1 MEMVL
6 SNGFCEMSL
15 DEVMSID
22 GGWDWGTVL
31 AGTSLVVAC
40 VGVTI
45 ATGGI
50 GLCSVPLILGAGTV
64 TEIAVAGVAV
74 TGAAIGGAAIGYGA
88 TH

>member
-1 MEMVL
+1 MEMTL
-6 SNGFCEMSL
+6 NNGFCEMTQN
-15 DEVMSID
+15 EVMTVD
-22 GGWDWGTVL
+22 GGWNWGTVL

-50 GLCSVPLILGAGTV
+50 GLCSVPLILGAGTAA
-64 TEIAVAGVAV
+64 EIAVAGAAV
-74 TGAAIGGAAIGYGA
+74 VGAAAGGAAIGYGA